1 MQITRYVY
9 DIIQTCWNRPCH
21 TSVEFRAETPF
32 FGINVNIVTVVAGIT
47 FQWSDVDGS
56 FVLDE
61 NMEDFDLSGMV
72 VNCSPN
78 DLMIDNESADEK
90 AEEALDNMEMTYDEL
105 QLSLLEGELF

>member
-1 MQITRYVY
+1 M
-9 DIIQTCWNRPCH
+9 NK
-21 TSVEFRAETPF
+21 SLF
-32 FGINVNIVTVVAGIT
+32 FVKWIFITVVAGIT

-78 DLMIDNESADEK
+78 DPMIDNESADEK
-90 AEEALDNMEMTYDEL
+90 AEEVLDFCGKPKIL
-105 QLSLLEGELF
+105 